1 MELSFHFHNFLFH
14 IIDAQSS
21 TIITHYPVV
30 EIIVVFKISSS
41 TDLSEYKI
49 NSGENLVIPTVLHTS
64 RFLFCFVIWR
74 CNLFLRQVKRVE
86 ELTVNTTVVYH
97 INTHTDISTPVVF
110 RNTSDHRNTI
120 VKRPFSDS
128 VVPSQATL
136 FGFFNINGTLLCSAD
151 WRVCVIDHGYPII
164 TQGNLC

>member
-1 MELSFHFHNFLFH
+1 M
-14 IIDAQSS
+14 
-21 TIITHYPVV
+21 
-30 EIIVVFKISSS
+30 
-41 TDLSEYKI
+41 
-49 NSGENLVIPTVLHTS
+49 IPTVLHTN
-64 RFLFCFVIWR
+64 RFLFCFVTLR

-86 ELTVNTTVVYH
+86 ELTVNTTVVYN

-120 VKRPFSDS
+120 VKSILIAITWRETHFFDS

-136 FGFFNINGTLLCSAD
+136 LFVFLILMVHCCVLQIEG
-151 WRVCVIDHGYPII
+151 VCVIDHGYPII